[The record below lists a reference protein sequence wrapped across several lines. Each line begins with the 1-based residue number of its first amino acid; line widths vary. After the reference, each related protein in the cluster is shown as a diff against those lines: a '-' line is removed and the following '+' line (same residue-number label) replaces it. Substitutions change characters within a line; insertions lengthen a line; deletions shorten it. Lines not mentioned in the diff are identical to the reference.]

1 MPERKVTN
9 AHLERDAYLYIR
21 QSTPRQVLENT
32 ESTQRQY
39 ALRERAVALG
49 WPVEHLHVID
59 CDLGKTASHAAGR
72 DGFPQL
78 VSEVALGKA
87 GIIMGLEVSRLA
99 RNCADWHRLMELCEI
114 AGTLILDEDGLY
126 DPATFNDKLLLG
138 LKGEL
143 SQAELHF
150 LKARMR
156 GGVLDKARRAELE
169 MRPPIGLVYLP
180 DGSMGIDP
188 DREVQSAIRLVFD
201 TFERTGSAMQTV
213 RYFREEDLRFPRRI
227 HEGAQKGELHWGR
240 VDHTRIVQILHNPR
254 YAGAFVYGR
263 TRRRRKPDGKSV
275 SLKVPQE
282 EWQFLI
288 RDVHP
293 GYISWDRFEANQ
305 KRLAENTL
313 AFSSTRRWGPA
324 REGPALLQGR
334 VLCGLCG
341 ERMGV
346 HYWSAKEKIAITYV
360 CQEASI
366 HRGSKVC
373 QRVRATLWIER

>member
-1 MPERKVTN
+1 MVFAPAR
-9 AHLERDAYLYIR
+9 
-21 QSTPRQVLENT
+21 
-32 ESTQRQY
+32 
-39 ALRERAVALG
+39 
-49 WPVEHLHVID
+49 
-59 CDLGKTASHAAGR
+59 
-72 DGFPQL
+72 
-78 VSEVALGKA
+78 
-87 GIIMGLEVSRLA
+87 RLA
-99 RNCADWHRLMELCEI
+99 SPGLTGRNRGYLQKQSSPYTREVQHTVLSVA
-114 AGTLILDEDGLY
+114 
-126 DPATFNDKLLLG
+126 G

-156 GGVLDKARRAELE
+156 GGVLNKARRGELE

-213 RYFREEDLRFPRRI
+213 RYFREEGLRFPLRI
-227 HEGAQKGELHWGR
+227 HVGAQKGELLWGQP
-240 VDHTRIVQILHNPR
+240 HHSRIIQILHNPR

-263 TRRRRKPDGKSV
+263 THTRRKPDGNSV
-275 SLKVPQE
+275 RLKVPREQ
-282 EWQFLI
+282 WQFLI

-293 GYISWDRFEANQ
+293 AYISWNRFEANQ

-313 AFSSTRRWGPA
+313 AFSTTRTLGPP

-346 HYWSAKEKIAITYV
+346 HYWRKKGRMGTTYV
-360 CQEASI
+360 CQEDSVR
-366 HRGSKVC
+366 RGSKVC
-373 QRVRATLWIER
+373 QRVPGSVVDRAVSDLLLELVQPLTLEVALAVEEEVKRVVPKPTRCVASRSSAHGTRPRPPAADT